1 MKNDT
6 SNRLYISDL
15 DGTLLRN
22 DAMLSSYAKRKLNAL
37 LSEGLHFTVASAR
50 NVHSVRALLAGLN
63 MNLPVIGSN
72 GAYISE
78 FKTGSPLMINSID
91 NDVAKEI
98 FSLIGSHSSVPFVT
112 SHNGKEDR
120 LYFNEIANE
129 GMLWYLDERTAA
141 GDKRLRRTANVEGKL
156 DERIICLNVINRKE
170 HLEGLFAEVIE
181 RYAEHVEIN
190 YFENP
195 YSPGWHWMT
204 VYDRK
209 ATKEYAIKELME
221 MLDFPVDELTVFGDS
236 RNDIS
241 MFKIATKSVAVANA
255 LDEVRNCASVI
266 IGPNEED
273 GVVDY
278 ISADLTKNAC
288 R

>member
-1 MKNDT
+1 MNDT

-170 HLEGLFAEVIE
+170 HLEGLFADIIE

-255 LDEVRNCASVI
+255 LDEVKNCASVI

>member
-1 MKNDT
+1 
-6 SNRLYISDL
+6 
-15 DGTLLRN
+15 
-22 DAMLSSYAKRKLNAL
+22 MLSGYAKRKLNAL
-37 LSEGLHFTVASAR
+37 LSEGLRFTVASAR
-50 NVHSVRALLAGLN
+50 NVHSVRALLADLN

-120 LYFNEIANE
+120 LYFNDIANE

-141 GDKRLRRTANVEGKL
+141 GDRRLRRTDNVEGKL

-170 HLEGLFAEVIE
+170 HLEGLFADIIE

-241 MFKIATKSVAVANA
+241 MFKIATRAVAVANA
-255 LDEVRNCASVI
+255 LDEVKNCASVI

-278 ISADLTKNAC
+278 IAADLTKNA
-288 R
+288 RR

>member
-1 MKNDT
+1 MNDT

-22 DAMLSSYAKRKLNAL
+22 DAMLSCYSKQKLNVL

-78 FKTGSPLMINSID
+78 FKTGSPLMINSIN

-170 HLEGLFAEVIE
+170 HLEGLFADVIE

-209 ATKEYAIKELME
+209 ATKEYAIKELIE

-241 MFKIATKSVAVANA
+241 MFKIATRAVAVANA
-255 LDEVRNCASVI
+255 LDEVKNCASVI
-266 IGPNEED
+266 IGTNEKD

-278 ISADLTKNAC
+278 IAADLTKNSC

>member
-1 MKNDT
+1 
-6 SNRLYISDL
+6 
-15 DGTLLRN
+15 
-22 DAMLSSYAKRKLNAL
+22 
-37 LSEGLHFTVASAR
+37 
-50 NVHSVRALLAGLN
+50 
-63 MNLPVIGSN
+63 
-72 GAYISE
+72 
-78 FKTGSPLMINSID
+78 MINSID

-255 LDEVRNCASVI
+255 LDEVKNCASVI

-278 ISADLTKNAC
+278 ITADLTKNAC